1 MNVKEPLHRCNLH
14 IVISCHGSMEIMS
27 RVKKKHIM
35 LVGLKVF
42 FFLQQR
48 ENSTSTSIETTAK
61 TIQTPHGS

>member
-42 FFLQQR
+42 FFFTAERKFDIYQYRDNSQDYP
-48 ENSTSTSIETTAK
+48 NSTR
-61 TIQTPHGS
+61 